1 MKNLI
6 IKIITILAIMLS
18 TINASS
24 DLNSTILKVGTK
36 VAPPFAMKTADGKWE
51 GISIE
56 LWREIAKKLHLKY
69 EFKERNLKDLLS
81 DVANKKL
88 DLAISAL
95 TITAEREKVMDFSH
109 TYYTAWLGI
118 ATQKKETNPIMLVA
132 HSIFSFNMLVI
143 LLALT
148 ATLIVT
154 GSIIWLTEKVNHPET
169 FDANPIKGIPTA
181 IWWVAT
187 ILVPSNQDVNSPK
200 TSVSKFFALLWLFVF
215 LLIIATLIATIS
227 TTITQKQQASSV
239 SQADLYNKKIST
251 VKCSV
256 SESYLLN
263 RKVYPKEFETI
274 KEALKELNSSKVDL
288 MVYDRPILN
297 YYINRDY
304 KDTLEVAK
312 DKFKV
317 QNYSIA
323 LPQNSKLTEKI
334 NQALLEVLESPK
346 WGQIKNKY
354 LHLAK

>member
-6 IKIITILAIMLS
+6 IKTITILAIMLS

-36 VAPPFAMKTADGKWE
+36 IAPPFAMKTADGKWE

-109 TYYTAWLGI
+109 TYYTTWLGI
-118 ATQKKETNPIMLVA
+118 ATQKRETNPIMLVA
-132 HSIFSFNMLVI
+132 HSIFSLNMLVI

-148 ATLIVT
+148 ATLVAT
-154 GSIIWLTEKVNHPET
+154 GSIIWLTEKVKHPET
-169 FDANPIKGIPTA
+169 FDSSPIKGIPTA

-187 ILVPSNQDVNSPK
+187 ILVPSNQETNRPK
-200 TSVSKFFALLWLFVF
+200 TPASKFFALVWLFAF

-227 TTITQKQQASSV
+227 TTLTQKQKANSI

-251 VKCSV
+251 VKSSV
-256 SESYLLN
+256 SESYLLS
-263 RKVYPKEFETI
+263 RKVYPTEAATI
-274 KEALKELNSSKVDL
+274 KEALKDLNNSKTDL
-288 MVYDRPILN
+288 MVYDRPILE
-297 YYINRDY
+297 YYISRDY
-304 KDTLEVAK
+304 KNSLEVVK

-323 LPQNSKLTEKI
+323 LPQNSKLTEDI
-334 NQALLEVLESPK
+334 NRALLEVLESPK

-354 LHLAK
+354 LH